1 VSIPIP
7 QWRRLARCTLAT
19 AAAVTIIAVGPAS
32 AADVPHGL
40 SLNAIGASLQRQAV
54 AKINGA
60 PILGGFTSQGGP
72 VVLEISKDAKR
83 LQSAET
89 ALIMRCTSG
98 SRFVYAEAAFRL
110 AIKANGRVHISATT
124 STNDASGDVIKTS
137 HSFSATINRRR
148 WTASGVWR
156 VHLDVTLSS
165 GNTDSCDSG
174 SVSFQARL

>member
-72 VVLEISKDAKR
+72 VVLEISKDAKHVQR
-83 LQSAET
+83 AET
-89 ALIMRCTSG
+89 ALVMRCTSG
-98 SRFVYAEAAFRL
+98 SQFVLPGAVFRL
-110 AIKANGRVHISATT
+110 GIRANGRVHISAAT
-124 STNDASGDVIKTS
+124 STNDASGDLIKTS
-137 HSFSATINRRR
+137 QSFSATVNRRR

-156 VHLDVTLSS
+156 MHLDVTTPSA
-165 GNTDSCDSG
+165 NTDSCDSG
-174 SVSFQARL
+174 TVSFQARL